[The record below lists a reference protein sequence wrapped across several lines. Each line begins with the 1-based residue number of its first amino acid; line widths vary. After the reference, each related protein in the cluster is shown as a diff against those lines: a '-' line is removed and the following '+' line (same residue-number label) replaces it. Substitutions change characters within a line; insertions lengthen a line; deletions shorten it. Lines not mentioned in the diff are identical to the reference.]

1 MQIIKLNATD
11 STNLY
16 LKELMNIKSLEDY
29 TVVVAEKQTLGRGQM
44 GTRWESKPYKNLTF
58 SILRKIDSEKVTNP
72 FILNICVSL
81 AVYTLL
87 NKLHLPD
94 LKVKWPNDILSG
106 NFKICGILIENIF
119 SGNRMVAS
127 VIGIGLNVNQIT
139 FNNLPKVSSL
149 KLLTGKTFNLDQLL
163 TEFQSVLKQ
172 IFFELDEKGAVE
184 MQKKYENVLFRK
196 DKPSTFKDNDGNLFM
211 GFIQGV
217 SNEGRLVVTIE
228 DDIKKEFDLK
238 AIRLLY

>member
-16 LKELMNIKSLEDY
+16 LKDLMNIKSLGDY
-29 TVVVAEKQTLGRGQM
+29 TIVVADKQTLGRGQM
-44 GTRWESKPYKNLTF
+44 GTKWESKPFNNLTF
-58 SILRKIDSEKVTNP
+58 SVLKKNDLEKVTNP
-72 FILNICVSL
+72 FLLNICVSL

-87 NKLHLPD
+87 SKLHLPD

-119 SGNRMVAS
+119 SGNRILAS
-127 VIGIGLNVNQIT
+127 VIGIGLNVNQTT
-139 FNNLPKVSSL
+139 FNNLPNVSSL

-163 TEFQSVLKQ
+163 AEFQSVLKQ
-172 IFFELDEKGAVE
+172 TFLELDEKGVVE

-196 DKPSTFKDNDGNLFM
+196 DKPSTFKDNEGNLFM
-211 GFIQGV
+211 GFIKGV
-217 SNEGRLVVTIE
+217 SNEGRLVVTLE

-238 AIRLLY
+238 AISLLY